1 MKISDLSEF
10 PGLEVIVPGVPE
22 RDVTGGVTGD
32 LLSCIM
38 AEAAPGMVWVTIQVH
53 LNVAAVAV
61 LREMCGIIL
70 ASGRRPNED
79 LIEKCREE
87 SLFLAVCASSAFD
100 VCAQLHA
107 RGLRGSV

>member
-10 PGLEVIVPGVPE
+10 PELEVIVRGVPE

-61 LREMCGIIL
+61 LREVSGIIL

-87 SLFLAVCASSAFD
+87 SLFLGVCA
-100 VCAQLHA
+100 
-107 RGLRGSV
+107 GLYRQYAGDHRDGGG

>member
-22 RDVTGGVTGD
+22 RDVTGGVAGD

-38 AEAAPGMVWVTIQVH
+38 AEAAPGMVWVTIQIH

-61 LREMCGIIL
+61 LRDVCGIIL

-79 LIEKCREE
+79 LVEKCREE

-100 VCAQLHA
+100 VCAELHA
-107 RGLRGSV
+107 LGLRGSV

>member
-10 PGLEVIVPGVPE
+10 PELEVIVRGVPE
-22 RDVTGGVTGD
+22 RDVTGGGPGD
-32 LLSCIM
+32 LLSGRM

-61 LREMCGIIL
+61 LRDVCGIIL

-87 SLFLAVCASSAFD
+87 SLFLGVCASSAFD
-100 VCAQLHA
+100 MCAQLHA

>member
-10 PGLEVIVPGVPE
+10 PELEVIVRGVPE

-79 LIEKCREE
+79 LVEKCREE

-100 VCAQLHA
+100 VCAELHA
-107 RGLRGSV
+107 LGLRGSV

>member
-10 PGLEVIVPGVPE
+10 PELEVIVRGVPE

-61 LREMCGIIL
+61 LREVSGIIL

-87 SLFLAVCASSAFD
+87 SLFLGVCASSAFD
-100 VCAQLHA
+100 MCAQLHA
-107 RGLRGSV
+107 RRLRGSV